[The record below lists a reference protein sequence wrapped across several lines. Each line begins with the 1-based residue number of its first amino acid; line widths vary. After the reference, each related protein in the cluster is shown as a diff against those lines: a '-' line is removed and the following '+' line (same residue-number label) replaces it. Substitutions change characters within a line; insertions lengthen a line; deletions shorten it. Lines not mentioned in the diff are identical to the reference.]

1 MEHEEQ
7 AERLERD
14 AEKLEHESDRVGQHI
29 EETREDWDAKE
40 KDSSVPGA
48 QPEQDDDIEEESDD
62 A

>member
-1 MEHEEQ
+1 VEHEEQ

-29 EETREDWDAKE
+29 EETREGWDAKE
-40 KDSSVPGA
+40 RDSSVPGA
-48 QPEQDDDIEEESDD
+48 QPEQDDIEEESDD

>member
-1 MEHEEQ
+1 M
-7 AERLERD
+7 RD
-14 AEKLEHESDRVGQHI
+14 AEKLEHESDRVGRRI

>member
-14 AEKLEHESDRVGQHI
+14 AEKLEHESDRVGRRI

-48 QPEQDDDIEEESDD
+48 QPEPDDIEEESDD